1 MPVKVNHTKRRLQEG
16 KFSSAF
22 NLSRL
27 RTVEVAQIAEA
38 AGFHWLFIDLEHST
52 MDIDTASQMSMAAL
66 TTKVTPIVRVPEGQL
81 RMGARVL
88 DGGAQGVV
96 FPHVD
101 TAAEAQ
107 EIATAMRFPPHGSRS
122 LIYGGPIL
130 EYEAIPP
137 AEACPAVDSETMVI
151 VMVETPK
158 AVENVEEIAAVDGI
172 DVVMIGGQD
181 LCATMGIPGE
191 IGSPRLADAVGRVV
205 DACKANGKWAGLG
218 GVYDE
223 VHAKAYVERGIRLL
237 LGGADMS
244 FILAGAKA
252 RGQFLA
258 SLVPE

>member
-1 MPVKVNHTKRRLQEG
+1 MPIKVNHTKRRLAEG
-16 KFSSAF
+16 KLAAAF

-27 RTVEVAQIAEA
+27 RTVEVSQIAEA

-101 TAAEAQ
+101 TAEEAQ
-107 EIATAMRFPPHGSRS
+107 EIATAMRFPPRGTRS

-137 AEACPAVDSETMVI
+137 AEACPAVDGETMVI

-158 AVENVEEIAAVDGI
+158 AIENVEAIAAVKGI

-191 IGSPRLADAVGRVV
+191 IGSPRLADAVGKVV
-205 DACKANGKWAGLG
+205 DACAANGKWAGLG

-223 VHAKAYVERGIRLL
+223 VHCKAYVERGIRFL
-237 LGGADMS
+237 LGGADMT

-252 RGQFLA
+252 RGKFLA
-258 SLVPE
+258 GLV